1 MATRERFIDR
11 AQRRRI
17 VSVVGNELRD
27 ARVGSGLSQA
37 AVGRAAG
44 MSHAQ
49 VGRIERARISGVSV
63 DQLCR
68 LSAALGMEI
77 SVRFYPGSDPLR
89 DAAHAALLERLRGR
103 LHPSLGWRLEVP
115 LPIER
120 DRRAWDALV
129 VGAGRT
135 AIEAETRLTDAQAIA
150 RKVSLKKRDGR
161 VDRVV
166 LLIAGTIGNRR
177 ALSACR
183 EGLRLDFPLD
193 TGEILAS
200 LGAGQQPR
208 ASGIVVL

>member
-1 MATRERFIDR
+1 
-11 AQRRRI
+11 
-17 VSVVGNELRD
+17 
-27 ARVGSGLSQA
+27 
-37 AVGRAAG
+37 
-44 MSHAQ
+44 
-49 VGRIERARISGVSV
+49 
-63 DQLCR
+63 
-68 LSAALGMEI
+68 MEI

-115 LPIER
+115 LPIEG

-200 LGAGQQPR
+200 LAAGQQPR